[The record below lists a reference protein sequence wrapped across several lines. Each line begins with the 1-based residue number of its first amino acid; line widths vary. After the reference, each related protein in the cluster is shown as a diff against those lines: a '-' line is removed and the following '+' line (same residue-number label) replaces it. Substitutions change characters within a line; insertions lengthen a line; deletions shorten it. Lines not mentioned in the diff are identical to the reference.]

1 MEKVRPQVKGKE
13 IYLEIMR
20 RKIEKSNQ
28 NVEEDLHDADHDGY

>member
-20 RKIEKSNQ
+20 RKIEKSNRGGIKQ
-28 NVEEDLHDADHDGY
+28 WLIT